1 MELHI
6 LNLFLAY
13 LVVEVSG
20 HLGSNKVLKRIL
32 GSEELNRDEA
42 EIQKKYENNKNTCMK
57 VIENEIRKIKER
69 EEKKKK
75 ERSFLRAWNYRGTF
89 SL

>member
-1 MELHI
+1 
-6 LNLFLAY
+6 
-13 LVVEVSG
+13 
-20 HLGSNKVLKRIL
+20 
-32 GSEELNRDEA
+32 
-42 EIQKKYENNKNTCMK
+42 MK

-69 EEKKKK
+69 EEKKK